1 MPVSRIGAAALA
13 AAASLCAFPGCA
25 SDAQDAADAAERILL
40 FSGVELSRTGNFLFG
55 GFVWSPDGIDAEGFA
70 MKTLVGHGT
79 YRYLSGAQ
87 EITGRQ
93 MLISVLPGW
102 RFKQQRFEAS
112 LFAGFDLQTHRFE
125 PDDPGNRLAGDHV
138 GIRMAADVWWEPSPD
153 TMANAWASWS
163 TVGTSYAARCAFGWR
178 LSDLFYV
185 GPEAHALGDGSYRE
199 LRIGVH
205 ATAWRTGPL
214 EWSAGLG
221 YARSETSS
229 SAYVRLGL
237 LTRQ

>member
-1 MPVSRIGAAALA
+1 MGAFAEHDGQRLGELVDRGNELRCALRI
-13 AAASLCAFPGCA
+13 
-25 SDAQDAADAAERILL
+25 
-40 FSGVELSRTGNFLFG
+40 
-55 GFVWSPDGIDAEGFA
+55 
-70 MKTLVGHGT
+70 
-79 YRYLSGAQ
+79 
-87 EITGRQ
+87 
-93 MLISVLPGW
+93 
-102 RFKQQRFEAS
+102 
-112 LFAGFDLQTHRFE
+112 
-125 PDDPGNRLAGDHV
+125 RLA
-138 GIRMAADVWWEPSPD
+138 P
-153 TMANAWASWS
+153 
-163 TVGTSYAARCAFGWR
+163 